1 MLPSTSPAP
10 KSSEG
15 GVIPSSKPIEELDSV
30 TIRFAGDSGDGMQL
44 TGTQFTDA
52 SALFGNDLATM
63 PDFPA
68 EIRAPA
74 GTVAGVSAFQI
85 HFSSREIKTPGDDL
99 DVLVAMNAAALKAN
113 IADLENG
120 GILVVDLAGF
130 GEKDLEKAEYTES
143 PLRHGA
149 LDAYRVIEVDITT
162 QTVRAVEHT
171 GLKGRAAEL
180 CKNFFTLGM
189 MYWLYDRPVEHTL
202 TWIQTK
208 FGPKTKYK
216 DKPEIAAANQAALLA
231 GYNYAE
237 TVELF
242 ASSYRVKKADLPAG
256 KYRKIS
262 GNEATVFGLIA
273 AAQKAGLEIV
283 YGSYPITPASDVLH
297 GLSRQKHFGVTTF
310 QAEDEIAAMASIVGA
325 SYAGALGVTAT
336 SGPGICLKSEAMG
349 LAVMTELPMVVIDVQ
364 RGGPST
370 GLPTKTEQSDLLLN
384 MYGRSGDS
392 PLPIVAAKSPS
403 DCFNMAYEATRIA
416 LKYMTPVVLLTD
428 GYIANGSEPWLI
440 PDPDALPFI
449 LTNRAVSPAAGVT
462 EFMPYLRNPETLAR
476 PWPIPGTPGLEH
488 RIGGLEKAQHTGKI
502 SYDPQNHDTM
512 TRERAAKVA
521 GIAKDIPAQT
531 VEGDPSADVL
541 VVSWGGTYG
550 AVSTAVSDCNT
561 HDIKVA
567 HAHIQYMNPFPAN
580 LGEILTSYKK
590 VVIPELNMGQLRLIL
605 SGTYGIPAIGINLV
619 RGKPFRISYL
629 VDKFERIVKALA

>member
-1 MLPSTSPAP
+1 MLSPTSPAN
-10 KSSEG
+10 STE
-15 GVIPSSKPIEELDSV
+15 KPIEELDSV

-52 SALFGNDLATM
+52 SALFGNDLATL

-85 HFSSREIKTPGDDL
+85 HFSSRDIKTPGDDL

-113 IADLENG
+113 IADLEVG

-130 GEKDLEKAEYTES
+130 NEKDLEKAEYHS
-143 PLRHGA
+143 NPLHDGS
-149 LDAYRVIEVDITT
+149 LTAYRLIEVDITRL
-162 QTVRAVEHT
+162 TVGAVEHT
-171 GLKGRAAEL
+171 GLKGRGAEL

-202 TWIQTK
+202 TWIQSK

-216 DKPEIAAANQAALLA
+216 DKPEIASANQAALLA
-231 GYNYAE
+231 GFNYAE

-242 ASSYRVKKADLPAG
+242 ASHYRVKKAELPRG

-297 GLSRQKHFGVTTF
+297 GLSRQKHFGVLTF

-325 SYAGALGVTAT
+325 AYGGALGVTAT

-384 MYGRSGDS
+384 MFGRSGDS

-403 DCFNMAYEATRIA
+403 DCFAMAYEAGRLA

-440 PDPDALPFI
+440 PDPNTLPEI
-449 LTNRAVSPAAGVT
+449 KVNRATAEAQREGGA
-462 EFMPYLRNPETLAR
+462 EFLPYERDPETLAR
-476 PWPIPGTPGLEH
+476 PWALPGTPGLEH
-488 RIGGLEKAQHTGKI
+488 RIGGLEKAQGTGKI
-502 SYDPQNHDTM
+502 SYDPDNHDAM
-512 TRERAAKVA
+512 TRERNAKVA
-521 GIAKDIPAQT
+521 GIAKDIPAQA
-531 VEGDPSADVL
+531 VEGDPSADLL

-550 AVSTAVSDCNT
+550 AVSTAVFDCNANG
-561 HDIKVA
+561 IKVA
-567 HAHIQYMNPFPAN
+567 HAHIQYLSPFPAN
-580 LGEILTSYKK
+580 LGEVLASYKK
-590 VVIPELNMGQLRLIL
+590 IVIPELNMGQLRMLL
-605 SGTYGIPAIGINLV
+605 SGTYGVPAVGINLV
-619 RGKPFRISYL
+619 RGKPFRVSYL
-629 VDKFERIVKALA
+629 VDKFERIVKALS

>member
-1 MLPSTSPAP
+1 MLPSSSPVSLSGNA
-10 KSSEG
+10 KSTG
-15 GVIPSSKPIEELDSV
+15 KPIEERDSV

-44 TGTQFTDA
+44 TGAQFTDA
-52 SALFGNDLATM
+52 SALFGNDLVTM

-85 HFSSREIKTPGDDL
+85 HFASHDIKTPGDDL

-113 IADLENG
+113 IADLEVG

-130 GEKDLEKAEYTES
+130 GEKDLEKAEYRS
-143 PLRHGA
+143 NPLQDGSLA
-149 LDAYRVIEVDITT
+149 GYRLIEVDITA
-162 QTVRAVEHT
+162 QTIRAVEHT

-180 CKNFFTLGM
+180 CKNLFTLGM

-202 TWIQTK
+202 TWLQTK

-231 GYNYAE
+231 GFNYAE

-242 ASSYRVKKADLPAG
+242 ASSYRVKKAQLPPG
-256 KYRKIS
+256 TYRKIS

-273 AAQKAGLEIV
+273 ASQKAGLEII

-310 QAEDEIAAMASIVGA
+310 QAEDEIAAMASVVGA
-325 SYAGALGVTAT
+325 AYGGGLGVTAT

-349 LAVMTELPMVVIDVQ
+349 LAVMTELPMVIIDVQ

-392 PLPIVAAKSPS
+392 PLPILAARSPG
-403 DCFNMAYEATRIA
+403 DCFYMAYEATRIA

-440 PDPDALPFI
+440 PVPEDLPPI
-449 LTNRAVSPAAGVT
+449 PTNRAAAKAAGT
-462 EFMPYLRNPETLAR
+462 GEFLPYFRNPAPLAR
-476 PWPIPGTPGLEH
+476 PWAVPGTPGLEH
-488 RIGGLEKAQHTGKI
+488 RIGGLEKAQQTGKI
-502 SYDPQNHDTM
+502 SYDPENHDAM
-512 TRERAAKVA
+512 TRERHAKVA
-521 GIAKDIPAQT
+521 GIARDIPAQT
-531 VEGDPSADVL
+531 VEGDASADLL

-550 AVSTAVSDCNT
+550 AVSTAVADCNNNG
-561 HDIKVA
+561 IKVA
-567 HAHIQYMNPFPAN
+567 HAHIQYLNPFPAN
-580 LGEILTSYKK
+580 LGQILGSYKK
-590 VVIPELNMGQLRLIL
+590 VVIPELNMGQLRLLI
-605 SGTYGIPAIGINLV
+605 SGVYGVPAQGINLV
-619 RGKPFRISYL
+619 RGKPFRVSYL
-629 VDKFERIVKALA
+629 VDKFERIVKALS